1 MDEFELRRERLLD
14 LLEDSSIALIY
25 SGVPKIRSE
34 DEFYPFT
41 ANRHFFYLTGIE
53 QENSIL
59 MLVKTPGERQS
70 YLFIDEYD
78 ELKERWTGKKLPFD
92 LAGEISQIDNVYTN
106 KNLDS
111 MLDMALVKELYGK
124 IEHIYLDLSNELKIG
139 TSSSTNTLKL
149 ELENKYKNVDVLDI
163 CSTLALIS
171 SFLTSSGRISVCSNF
186 E

>member
-34 DEFYPFT
+34 DEFYTFT

-139 TSSSTNTLKL
+139 TSSSTK
-149 ELENKYKNVDVLDI
+149 I
-163 CSTLALIS
+163 
-171 SFLTSSGRISVCSNF
+171 GRAHV
-186 E
+186 